1 MQIKITIAAA
11 FLCLGVNCAVAQS
24 LVDKFDDR
32 ILIKVADNR
41 TEAKNDIF
49 LFLSKTNNYVNIAV
63 PVGMFAAGLMDGDQQ
78 TRRDAMYVASSSAVS
93 FLLTN
98 LIKVVVKRPRPFIRN
113 VKVVPLYRA
122 GGYSFPSG
130 HTSSSFTT
138 ATALSSVYPKW
149 YVIAPS
155 YLWASSVS
163 YSRIYLGVHHPSDV
177 LTGAALGAGSALS
190 LKFVKKE

>member
-1 MQIKITIAAA
+1 MQIKITIAAV
-11 FLCLGVNCAVAQS
+11 FLCWGVNCAVAQS

-190 LKFVKKE
+190 LKFIKKE